1 MNREIDPM
9 ESQGSDSLS
18 HNDSAHSPPSPG
30 TALGADTDNSGTEGV
45 KRKNGRYGE
54 GARLPMEHIG
64 ALDLSTVS
72 SSRQERLDLFP
83 PAFVAKVVEATGGDN
98 APAWP
103 RFKSCLAMLFIARSG
118 SSFLSKELEQ
128 YYNIGKMG
136 EHLNKHDKIKS
147 GAIQARFAKR
157 QTDRWFSF
165 KGGYRGV
172 TAAEVTGLM
181 DQTLSRTHFLR
192 LLRRDAVAQA
202 VSMVKAQQSQQW
214 DKTEP
219 KKANPEYNLAHLE
232 YAVARIV
239 SGAEVLRVYAAR
251 TGRPSQ
257 KVIYEDVSGG
267 DLTTA
272 LAACDALGIPRRRK
286 PPAMVRTIERMPREG
301 AEEWAER
308 FKVEMGPKTREWL
321 DKYQEILSL

>member
-18 HNDSAHSPPSPG
+18 HNDSAQPSPSQD
-30 TALGADTDNSGTEGV
+30 TAIGADTDNAGTEGV

-118 SSFLSKELEQ
+118 SSFLSKELEK

-181 DQTLSRTHFLR
+181 DQTLSRTYFLR

-219 KKANPEYNLAHLE
+219 KKADPEYNLAHLE

-272 LAACDALGIPRRRK
+272 LAACDALGIPRRRR
-286 PPAMVRTIERMPREG
+286 PPTTVRTIERMPREG
-301 AEEWAER
+301 AEEWGER

-321 DKYQEILSL
+321 DKYQEVLAR